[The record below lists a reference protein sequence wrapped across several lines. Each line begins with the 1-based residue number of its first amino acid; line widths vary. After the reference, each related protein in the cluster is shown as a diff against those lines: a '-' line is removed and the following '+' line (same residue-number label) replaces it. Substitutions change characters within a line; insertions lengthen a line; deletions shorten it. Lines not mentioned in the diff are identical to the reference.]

1 MCENQEEPENKN
13 PDESY
18 YINGKNYWSK
28 VEPTVD
34 GMLGGFSEIDY
45 IGCYHIIHTIM
56 NLY

>member
-1 MCENQEEPENKN
+1 MCESQEESENKN

-34 GMLGGFSEIDY
+34 GMLGGFSEIDF
-45 IGCYHIIHTIM
+45 IGC
-56 NLY
+56 